1 MPPLRG
7 LVSHRRIQFL
17 ALGLAGSPFLA
28 SYLPFGWDGT
38 VTSIVMDQPDRWDA
52 GAALMK
58 VANPEAW
65 DTLAAD
71 RRLITG
77 NKASAKAVSQCQTQ
91 VAATHKPQLCQITGQ
106 PGA

>member
-1 MPPLRG
+1 
-7 LVSHRRIQFL
+7 V
-17 ALGLAGSPFLA
+17 
-28 SYLPFGWDGT
+28 DGT

-77 NKASAKAVSQCQTQ
+77 NKAQRQSRQSVPDTGRRHPQASAMPNHRPAGSVS
-91 VAATHKPQLCQITGQ
+91 VRQLCPRRIGQTGVNRTEVEDD
-106 PGA
+106 